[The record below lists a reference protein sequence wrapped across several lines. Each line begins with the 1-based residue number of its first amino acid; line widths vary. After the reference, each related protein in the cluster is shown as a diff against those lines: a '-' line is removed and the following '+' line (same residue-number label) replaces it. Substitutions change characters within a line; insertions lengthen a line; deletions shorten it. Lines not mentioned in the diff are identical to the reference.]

1 MTKTQRV
8 RSSGADRTF
17 YAVNTLLGA
26 LFILITLYPLI
37 FVVSASFSSGEAL
50 LRGEVWLLPREFNL
64 EAYKT
69 IFEMPEI
76 LRGFLNSVLYT
87 AAGTFINVVFTLLAA
102 YPLSR
107 RDLYGRPVFMFL
119 FVFTMM
125 FSAGLIPTYLLVRDL
140 HMLNTIWALIIP
152 GALSVWNMTITMNFF
167 RGNLP
172 EEMLEATQID
182 GCSDIQF
189 LWRFA
194 IPLSKSIIAVIALF
208 YAVGHWN
215 SYFNA
220 LIYLTDAQKY
230 PLQLVLRDILIN
242 NQLDISSSQMDV
254 QTIMRKEYLQDLLKY
269 SIIVVSTVP
278 MMLLYPFV
286 QKYLVKG
293 VMLGSLKG

>member
-1 MTKTQRV
+1 MSKQKIR
-8 RSSGADRTF
+8 GINADRVF
-17 YAVNTLLGA
+17 YGVNGLLGA
-26 LFILITLYPLI
+26 LFILVTLYPLI

-50 LRGEVWLLPREFNL
+50 MRGEVWLLPKGVNL
-64 EAYKT
+64 DAYRT
-69 IFEMPEI
+69 IFKMPEI
-76 LRGFLNSVLYT
+76 LRGFVNSLFYT
-87 AAGTFINVVFTLLAA
+87 ALGTAVNVVFTVLVA

-107 RDLYGRPVFMFL
+107 KDLYGRPVLMFL
-119 FVFTMM
+119 FAFTMM
-125 FSAGLIPTYLLVRDL
+125 FSGGLIPTYLLVRDL
-140 HMLNTIWALIIP
+140 KLLNSVWALILP

-172 EEMLEATQID
+172 DEMLEATQID
-182 GCSDIQF
+182 GCSDVQF

-194 IPLSKSIIAVIALF
+194 APLSKSILAVIALF

-215 SYFNA
+215 SYFSA
-220 LIYLTDAQKY
+220 LIYLTDARKY

-254 QTIMRKEYLQDLLKY
+254 QTMLRKEYLQDLLKY
-269 SIIVVSTVP
+269 AIIVVSTVP
-278 MMLLYPFV
+278 MMVLYPFV

>member
-1 MTKTQRV
+1 MSKQKIR
-8 RSSGADRTF
+8 GINADRVF
-17 YAVNTLLGA
+17 YGVNGLLGA
-26 LFILITLYPLI
+26 LFILVTLYPLI

-50 LRGEVWLLPREFNL
+50 MRGEVWLLPKGVNL
-64 EAYKT
+64 DAYRT
-69 IFEMPEI
+69 IFKMPEI
-76 LRGFLNSVLYT
+76 LRGFVNSLFYT
-87 AAGTFINVVFTLLAA
+87 ALGTAVNVVFTVLAA

-107 RDLYGRPVFMFL
+107 KDLYGRPVLMFL
-119 FVFTMM
+119 FAFTMM
-125 FSAGLIPTYLLVRDL
+125 FSGGLIPTYLLVRDL
-140 HMLNTIWALIIP
+140 KLLNSVWALILP

-172 EEMLEATQID
+172 DEMLEATQID
-182 GCSDIQF
+182 GCSDVQF

-194 IPLSKSIIAVIALF
+194 VPLSKSILAVIALF

-215 SYFNA
+215 SYFSA
-220 LIYLTDAQKY
+220 LIYLTDARKY

-254 QTIMRKEYLQDLLKY
+254 QTMLRKEYLQDLLKY
-269 SIIVVSTVP
+269 AIIVVSTVP
-278 MMLLYPFV
+278 MMILYPFV

>member
-1 MTKTQRV
+1 MSKQKIR
-8 RSSGADRTF
+8 GINADRVF
-17 YAVNTLLGA
+17 YGVNGLLGA
-26 LFILITLYPLI
+26 LFILVTLYPLI

-50 LRGEVWLLPREFNL
+50 MRGEVWLLPKGVNL
-64 EAYKT
+64 DAYRT
-69 IFEMPEI
+69 IFKMPEI
-76 LRGFLNSVLYT
+76 LRGFVNSLFYT
-87 AAGTFINVVFTLLAA
+87 ALGTAVNVVFTVLAA

-107 RDLYGRPVFMFL
+107 KDLYGRPVLMFL
-119 FVFTMM
+119 FAFTMM
-125 FSAGLIPTYLLVRDL
+125 FSGGLIPTYLLVRDL
-140 HMLNTIWALIIP
+140 KLLNSVWALILP

-172 EEMLEATQID
+172 DEMLEATQID
-182 GCSDIQF
+182 GCSDVQF

-194 IPLSKSIIAVIALF
+194 APLSKSILAVIALF

-215 SYFNA
+215 SYFSA
-220 LIYLTDAQKY
+220 LIYLTDARKY

-254 QTIMRKEYLQDLLKY
+254 QTMLRKEYLQDLLKY
-269 SIIVVSTVP
+269 AIIVVSTVP
-278 MMLLYPFV
+278 MMILYPFV

>member
-1 MTKTQRV
+1 MSKQKIR
-8 RSSGADRTF
+8 GINADRVF
-17 YAVNTLLGA
+17 YGVNGLLGA
-26 LFILITLYPLI
+26 LFILVTLYPLI

-50 LRGEVWLLPREFNL
+50 MRGEVWLLPKGVNL
-64 EAYKT
+64 DAYRT
-69 IFEMPEI
+69 IFKMPEI
-76 LRGFLNSVLYT
+76 LRGFVNSLFYT
-87 AAGTFINVVFTLLAA
+87 ALGTAVNVVFTVLAA

-107 RDLYGRPVFMFL
+107 KDLYGRPVLMFL
-119 FVFTMM
+119 FAFTMM
-125 FSAGLIPTYLLVRDL
+125 FSGGLIPTYLLVRDL
-140 HMLNTIWALIIP
+140 KLLNSVWALILP

-172 EEMLEATQID
+172 DEMLEATQID
-182 GCSDIQF
+182 GCSDVQF

-194 IPLSKSIIAVIALF
+194 APLSKSILAVIALF

-215 SYFNA
+215 SYFSA
-220 LIYLTDAQKY
+220 LIYLTDARKY

-254 QTIMRKEYLQDLLKY
+254 QTMLRKEYLQDLLKY
-269 SIIVVSTVP
+269 AIIVVSTVP
-278 MMLLYPFV
+278 MMVLYPFV

>member
-1 MTKTQRV
+1 MSKQKIR
-8 RSSGADRTF
+8 GINADRVF
-17 YAVNTLLGA
+17 YGVNGLLGA
-26 LFILITLYPLI
+26 LFILVTLYPLI

-50 LRGEVWLLPREFNL
+50 MRGEVWLLPKGVNL
-64 EAYKT
+64 DAYRT
-69 IFEMPEI
+69 IFKMPEI
-76 LRGFLNSVLYT
+76 LRGFVNSLLYT
-87 AAGTFINVVFTLLAA
+87 ALGTAVNVVFTVLAA

-107 RDLYGRPVFMFL
+107 KDLYGRPVLMFL
-119 FVFTMM
+119 FAFTMM
-125 FSAGLIPTYLLVRDL
+125 FSGGLIPTYLLVRDL
-140 HMLNTIWALIIP
+140 KLLNSVWALILP

-172 EEMLEATQID
+172 DEMLEATQID
-182 GCSDIQF
+182 GCSDVQF

-194 IPLSKSIIAVIALF
+194 VPLSKSILAVIALF

-215 SYFNA
+215 SYFSA
-220 LIYLTDAQKY
+220 LIYLTDARKY

-254 QTIMRKEYLQDLLKY
+254 QTMLRKEYLQDLLKY
-269 SIIVVSTVP
+269 AIIVVSTVP
-278 MMLLYPFV
+278 MMILYPFV

>member
-1 MTKTQRV
+1 MSKQKIR
-8 RSSGADRTF
+8 GINADRVF
-17 YAVNTLLGA
+17 YGVNGLLGA
-26 LFILITLYPLI
+26 LFILVTLYPLI

-50 LRGEVWLLPREFNL
+50 MRGEVWLLPKGVNL
-64 EAYKT
+64 DAYRT
-69 IFEMPEI
+69 IFKMPEI
-76 LRGFLNSVLYT
+76 LRGFVNSLFYT
-87 AAGTFINVVFTLLAA
+87 ALGTAVNVVFTVLAA

-107 RDLYGRPVFMFL
+107 KDLYGRPVLMFL
-119 FVFTMM
+119 FAFTMM
-125 FSAGLIPTYLLVRDL
+125 FSGGLIPTYLLVRDL
-140 HMLNTIWALIIP
+140 KLLNSVWALILP

-172 EEMLEATQID
+172 DEMLEATQID
-182 GCSDIQF
+182 GCNDVQF

-194 IPLSKSIIAVIALF
+194 VPLSKSILAVIALF

-215 SYFNA
+215 SYFSA
-220 LIYLTDAQKY
+220 LIYLTDARKY

-254 QTIMRKEYLQDLLKY
+254 QTMLRKEYLQDLLKY
-269 SIIVVSTVP
+269 AIIVVSTVP
-278 MMLLYPFV
+278 MMILYPFV

>member
-1 MTKTQRV
+1 MSKQKIR
-8 RSSGADRTF
+8 GINADRVF
-17 YAVNTLLGA
+17 YGVNGLLGA
-26 LFILITLYPLI
+26 LFILVTLYPLI

-50 LRGEVWLLPREFNL
+50 MRGEVWLLPKGVNL
-64 EAYKT
+64 DAYRT
-69 IFEMPEI
+69 IFKMPEI
-76 LRGFLNSVLYT
+76 LRGFVNSLFYT
-87 AAGTFINVVFTLLAA
+87 ALGTTVNVVFTVLAA

-107 RDLYGRPVFMFL
+107 KDLYGRPVLMFL
-119 FVFTMM
+119 FAFTMM
-125 FSAGLIPTYLLVRDL
+125 FSGGLIPTYLLVRDL
-140 HMLNTIWALIIP
+140 KLLNSVWALILP

-172 EEMLEATQID
+172 DEMLEATQID
-182 GCSDIQF
+182 GCSDVQF

-194 IPLSKSIIAVIALF
+194 VPLSKSILAVIALF

-215 SYFNA
+215 SYFSA
-220 LIYLTDAQKY
+220 LIYLTDARKY

-254 QTIMRKEYLQDLLKY
+254 QTMLRKEYLQDLLKY
-269 SIIVVSTVP
+269 AIIVVSTVP
-278 MMLLYPFV
+278 MMILYPFV

>member
-1 MTKTQRV
+1 MSKQKI
-8 RSSGADRTF
+8 RSINADRVF
-17 YAVNTLLGA
+17 YGVNGLLGA
-26 LFILITLYPLI
+26 LFILVTLYPLI

-50 LRGEVWLLPREFNL
+50 MRGEVWLLPKGVNL
-64 EAYKT
+64 DAYRT
-69 IFEMPEI
+69 IFKMPEI
-76 LRGFLNSVLYT
+76 LRGFVNSLFYT
-87 AAGTFINVVFTLLAA
+87 ALGTAVNVVFTVLAA

-107 RDLYGRPVFMFL
+107 KDLYGRPVLMFL
-119 FVFTMM
+119 FAFTMM
-125 FSAGLIPTYLLVRDL
+125 FSGGLIPTYLLVRDL
-140 HMLNTIWALIIP
+140 KLLNSVWALILP

-172 EEMLEATQID
+172 DEMLEATQID
-182 GCSDIQF
+182 GCSDVQF

-194 IPLSKSIIAVIALF
+194 APLSKSILAVIALF

-215 SYFNA
+215 SYFSA
-220 LIYLTDAQKY
+220 LIYLTDARKY

-254 QTIMRKEYLQDLLKY
+254 QTMLRKEYLQDLLKY
-269 SIIVVSTVP
+269 AIIVVSTVP
-278 MMLLYPFV
+278 MMILYPFV